1 MLIYVHVRAEDIARS
16 AEARKAG
23 IIYSPVRKAIWRAW
37 NLMLAPETKLPER
50 PFALNHKRFILY
62 PPVLSMEVAEANPKG
77 LAMRCSEWLMYRVRM
92 LDANTSSGTEPFDFY
107 MSIPD
112 EVAEVYRTMGSGAN
126 SVQRTLDALLN
137 HPKSPQRLPDISYSK
152 QGLH

>member
-1 MLIYVHVRAEDIARS
+1 MLIYVNVRDEDIARS

-77 LAMRCSEWLMYRVRM
+77 LNMRCSEWLMYRVRM
-92 LDANTSSGTEPFDFY
+92 LDSSGTGESFDFY

-126 SVQRTLDALLN
+126 SVQRTLDVVLN